1 MFKKTL
7 LKVLGKG
14 KSIKMLWQIVRPEL
28 ERLAKKT
35 PTQIDDDA
43 IKVLDEIIDMVSG
56 DIKNGN

>member
-1 MFKKTL
+1 MFIKKL
-7 LKVLGKG
+7 LKVLGKE
-14 KSIKMLWQIVRPEL
+14 KLIKMLWEVVRPEL

-43 IKVLDEIIDMVSG
+43 IKVVDEIIDMVSG